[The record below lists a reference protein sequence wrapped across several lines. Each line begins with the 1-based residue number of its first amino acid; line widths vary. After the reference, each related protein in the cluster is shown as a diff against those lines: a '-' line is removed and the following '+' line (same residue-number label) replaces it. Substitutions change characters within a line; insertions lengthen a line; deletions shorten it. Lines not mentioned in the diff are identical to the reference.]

1 MNKSRMK
8 SRGKKEE
15 SEKKIAV
22 IEEVADN
29 IYSIK
34 FILQS
39 IGYEV
44 ASFSSHDSYE
54 SSLTEFLPDLIIVDM
69 MMGGGAGFAVIRELH
84 KSSLKK
90 VPILA
95 ITAEAMEGKQED
107 VYEAGGQDALCK
119 PYTVKDLKKKLKKWL
134 T

>member
-1 MNKSRMK
+1 MNKSRME

-69 MMGGGAGFAVIRELH
+69 MIGGGAGFAVIRELQ

>member
-1 MNKSRMK
+1 MNKSKKK
-8 SRGKKEE
+8 SPGKKEE
-15 SEKKIAV
+15 SEKRIAV

-29 IYSIK
+29 IYSMK

-44 ASFSSHDSYE
+44 ASFSSHDSYQL
-54 SSLTEFLPDLIIVDM
+54 SLEDFLPDLIIVDM
-69 MMGGGAGFAVIRELH
+69 MIAGGAGFGVIRQLH

-95 ITAEAMEGKQED
+95 ITAGAMEGKEED
-107 VYEAGGQDALCK
+107 VYEAGGQDALSK
-119 PYTVKDLKKKLKKWL
+119 PYTVKNLKKKLKKWL
-134 T
+134 A

>member
-1 MNKSRMK
+1 MTKSNQK
-8 SRGKKEE
+8 SRGKKDE
-15 SEKKIAV
+15 SEIKIAV

-44 ASFSSHDSYE
+44 ASFSSQDAYQLSVK
-54 SSLTEFLPDLIIVDM
+54 EFLPHLIIVDM
-69 MMGGGAGFAVIRELH
+69 MIVGGAGFAVIRELH
-84 KSSLKK
+84 KGSLKK

-95 ITAEAMEGKQED
+95 ITAEAMEGKEED
-107 VYEAGGQDALCK
+107 VYKAGGQDALCK

>member
-1 MNKSRMK
+1 MSKFK
-8 SRGKKEE
+8 

-44 ASFSSHDSYE
+44 ASLSSHDSYE
-54 SSLTEFLPDLIIVDM
+54 SSLKEFLPDLIIVDM
-69 MMGGGAGFAVIRELH
+69 MIAGGEGYDVIHQLQ

-95 ITAEAMEGKQED
+95 VTAEAMEGKEED
-107 VYEAGGQDALCK
+107 VYKAGGQDILSK
-119 PYTVKDLKKKLKKWL
+119 PYSVKNLKKKLKKWL
-134 T
+134 A

>member
-1 MNKSRMK
+1 MTKSNQK
-8 SRGKKEE
+8 SRGKKDE
-15 SEKKIAV
+15 SEIKIAV

-44 ASFSSHDSYE
+44 VSFSSHDSYQL
-54 SSLTEFLPDLIIVDM
+54 SVKEFLPNLIIVDM
-69 MMGGGAGFAVIRELH
+69 MIVGGAGFAVIRELH
-84 KSSLKK
+84 KGSLKK

-95 ITAEAMEGKQED
+95 ITAEAMEGKEED
-107 VYEAGGQDALCK
+107 VYKAGGQDALCK

>member
-1 MNKSRMK
+1 MNKLK
-8 SRGKKEE
+8 

-29 IYSIK
+29 IYSVK

-54 SSLTEFLPDLIIVDM
+54 SSLKEFLPDLIIIDM
-69 MMGGGAGFAVIRELH
+69 MIAGGAGYGVIGQLR

-90 VPILA
+90 IPILA
-95 ITAEAMEGKQED
+95 ITAEAMEGEEED
-107 VYEAGGQDALCK
+107 VYKAGGKDILSK
-119 PYTVKDLKKKLKKWL
+119 PYTVKNLKKKLKKWL
-134 T
+134 K

>member
-1 MNKSRMK
+1 MKKSKQK
-8 SRGKKEE
+8 SHGKKEE
-15 SEKKIAV
+15 SEMKIAV

-44 ASFSSHDSYE
+44 ASFSSHDAYQLSVK
-54 SSLTEFLPDLIIVDM
+54 EFLPHLIIVDM
-69 MMGGGAGFAVIRELH
+69 MIVGGAGFAVIRELH
-84 KSSLKK
+84 KGSLKK

-95 ITAEAMEGKQED
+95 ITAEAMEGKEED
-107 VYEAGGQDALCK
+107 VYKAGGQDTLCK
-119 PYTVKDLKKKLKKWL
+119 PYTIKDLKKKLKKGL

>member
-1 MNKSRMK
+1 MSKSKKK
-8 SRGKKEE
+8 SGKKEE

-34 FILQS
+34 FVLQS

-44 ASFSSHDSYE
+44 ASFASHDSYE
-54 SSLTEFLPDLIIVDM
+54 FSLKEFLPDLIVVDM
-69 MMGGGAGFAVIRELH
+69 MIAGGEGYGVIRQLH

-95 ITAEAMEGKQED
+95 ITAEAMEGKEED
-107 VYEAGGQDALCK
+107 VYEAGGQDTLSK
-119 PYTVKDLKKKLKKWL
+119 PYTIKTLKKKLKKWL
-134 T
+134 A

>member
-1 MNKSRMK
+1 MNKSKKK
-8 SRGKKEE
+8 SPGKKEE
-15 SEKKIAV
+15 SEKRIAV

-29 IYSIK
+29 IYSMK

-44 ASFSSHDSYE
+44 ASFSSHDSYQL
-54 SSLTEFLPDLIIVDM
+54 SLEDFFPDLIIVDM
-69 MMGGGAGFAVIRELH
+69 MIAGGAGFGVIRQLH

-95 ITAEAMEGKQED
+95 ITAGAMEGKEED
-107 VYEAGGQDALCK
+107 VYEAGGQDALSK
-119 PYTVKDLKKKLKKWL
+119 PYTVKNLKKKLKKWL

>member
-1 MNKSRMK
+1 MTKSNQK

-15 SEKKIAV
+15 SEIKIAV

-44 ASFSSHDSYE
+44 ASFSFHDSYQI
-54 SSLTEFLPDLIIVDM
+54 SVKEFLPNLIIVDM
-69 MMGGGAGFAVIRELH
+69 MIVGGAGFAVIRELH
-84 KSSLKK
+84 KGSLKK

-95 ITAEAMEGKQED
+95 ITAEAMEGKEED
-107 VYEAGGQDALCK
+107 VYKAGGQDALCK

-134 T
+134 K

>member
-1 MNKSRMK
+1 MK
-8 SRGKKEE
+8 ESK

-22 IEEVADN
+22 IEEVANN

-34 FILQS
+34 FVLQS

-54 SSLTEFLPDLIIVDM
+54 SSLKEFLPDLIIIDM
-69 MMGGGAGFAVIRELH
+69 MIAGGEGYEVIGQLG

-90 VPILA
+90 IPILA
-95 ITAEAMEGKQED
+95 ITAEAMEGKEED
-107 VYEAGGQDALCK
+107 VYKAGGKDILSK
-119 PYTVKDLKKKLKKWL
+119 PYTVKNLKKKLKKWL
-134 T
+134 A

>member
-1 MNKSRMK
+1 MSQSKKKSAEK
-8 SRGKKEE
+8 QEE
-15 SEKKIAV
+15 SPKKVAV

-34 FILQS
+34 FVLQS

-44 ASFSSHDSYE
+44 VSVSSHDSYE
-54 SSLTEFLPDLIIVDM
+54 SSLKEFVPDLIIIDM
-69 MMGGGAGFAVIRELH
+69 MIAGGGGYEVMGQLR

-95 ITAEAMEGKQED
+95 ITAEAMEGKAED
-107 VYEAGGQDALCK
+107 VYKAGGKDVLSK
-119 PYTVKDLKKKLKKWL
+119 PYTVKNLKKKLKKWL

>member
-1 MNKSRMK
+1 MNKSKEK
-8 SRGKKEE
+8 SPGRKEE

-29 IYSIK
+29 IYSMK

-44 ASFSSHDSYE
+44 ASFSSHDSYQL
-54 SSLTEFLPDLIIVDM
+54 SLEDFLPDLIIVDM
-69 MMGGGAGFAVIRELH
+69 MIAGGAGFGVIRQLH
-84 KSSLKK
+84 ESSLKK

-95 ITAEAMEGKQED
+95 ITAGAMEGKEEN
-107 VYEAGGQDALCK
+107 VYEAGGQDALSK
-119 PYTVKDLKKKLKKWL
+119 PYTVKNLKKKLKRWL

>member
-1 MNKSRMK
+1 MNKSRME

-54 SSLTEFLPDLIIVDM
+54 SSLMEFFPDLIIVDM

-95 ITAEAMEGKQED
+95 ITAEAMEGKEED
-107 VYEAGGQDALCK
+107 VYKAGGKDILSK
-119 PYTVKDLKKKLKKWL
+119 PYTVKNLKKKLKKWL
-134 T
+134 A

>member
-1 MNKSRMK
+1 MTKSNQK
-8 SRGKKEE
+8 SRGKKDE
-15 SEKKIAV
+15 SEIKIAV

-44 ASFSSHDSYE
+44 ASFSYHDSYQL
-54 SSLTEFLPDLIIVDM
+54 SVKEFSPNLIIVDM
-69 MMGGGAGFAVIRELH
+69 MIVGGAGFAVIRELH
-84 KSSLKK
+84 KGSLKK

-95 ITAEAMEGKQED
+95 ITAEAMEGKEED
-107 VYEAGGQDALCK
+107 VYKAGGQDALCK

>member
-1 MNKSRMK
+1 MKKSKDKR
-8 SRGKKEE
+8 EE
-15 SEKKIAV
+15 QEKRIAV

-39 IGYEV
+39 IGYDV
-44 ASFSSHDSYE
+44 TSVSSQDSYQPM
-54 SSLTEFLPDLIIVDM
+54 LKEFRPDLVILDM
-69 MMGGGAGFAVIRELH
+69 MIPAGGGYEVIRQLR

-95 ITAEAMEGKQED
+95 ITAEAMEGTEED
-107 VYEAGGQDALCK
+107 VHQAGGQDTLCK

-134 T
+134 A

>member
-1 MNKSRMK
+1 MNKSKKK
-8 SRGKKEE
+8 SPGNKEE
-15 SEKKIAV
+15 SEKRIAV

-29 IYSIK
+29 IYSMK
-34 FILQS
+34 FVLQS

-44 ASFSSHDSYE
+44 ASFSSHDSYQ
-54 SSLTEFLPDLIIVDM
+54 LPLKEFLPDLIIVDM
-69 MMGGGAGFAVIRELH
+69 MIAGGAGFGVIRQLH

-95 ITAEAMEGKQED
+95 ITAGAMEGKEED

>member
-1 MNKSRMK
+1 MTKSKDKR
-8 SRGKKEE
+8 EE
-15 SEKKIAV
+15 HEKKIAV

-44 ASFSSHDSYE
+44 ASLSSRDSYQPM
-54 SSLTEFLPDLIIVDM
+54 LKEFLPDLIIIDM
-69 MMGGGAGFAVIRELH
+69 MIAGGGGFDVIRQLG
-84 KSSLKK
+84 KSSVKK

-95 ITAEAMEGKQED
+95 ITAEAMEGTEED
-107 VYEAGGQDALCK
+107 VYQAGGQDTLCK
-119 PYTVKDLKKKLKKWL
+119 PYTVKELKKKLKKWL
-134 T
+134 A

>member
-1 MNKSRMK
+1 MK
-8 SRGKKEE
+8 ESK

-29 IYSIK
+29 IYSVK
-34 FILQS
+34 FVLQS

-54 SSLTEFLPDLIIVDM
+54 SSLKEFLPDLIIIDM
-69 MMGGGAGFAVIRELH
+69 MIAGGEGYEVMGQLR

-95 ITAEAMEGKQED
+95 ITAEAMEGEEED
-107 VYEAGGQDALCK
+107 VYKAGGKDILSK
-119 PYTVKDLKKKLKKWL
+119 PYTVKNLKEKLKKWL
-134 T
+134 A

>member
-1 MNKSRMK
+1 MRLRKQDLRRRK
-8 SRGKKEE
+8 
-15 SEKKIAV
+15 
-22 IEEVADN
+22 
-29 IYSIK
+29 
-34 FILQS
+34 
-39 IGYEV
+39 V
-44 ASFSSHDSYE
+44 ASFSYE
-54 SSLTEFLPDLIIVDM
+54 SSLTEFLPDLIVVDM
-69 MMGGGAGFAVIRELH
+69 MIDGGAGFAVIRELQ

-119 PYTVKDLKKKLKKWL
+119 PYTVKDLKKKLRKWL

>member
-1 MNKSRMK
+1 MKKSKQK
-8 SRGKKEE
+8 SQGKKEE
-15 SEKKIAV
+15 SEMKIAV

-44 ASFSSHDSYE
+44 ASFSSHDSYQL
-54 SSLTEFLPDLIIVDM
+54 SLKEFFPDLIIVDM
-69 MMGGGAGFAVIRELH
+69 MIAGGAGFGAIRELH

-95 ITAEAMEGKQED
+95 ITAEAMEGKQVD
-107 VYEAGGQDALCK
+107 VYEAGGQDILSK

>member
-1 MNKSRMK
+1 MKKSKQK
-8 SRGKKEE
+8 SHGKKEE
-15 SEKKIAV
+15 SEMKIAV

-44 ASFSSHDSYE
+44 ASFSSHDSYQL
-54 SSLTEFLPDLIIVDM
+54 SLKEFFPDLIIVDM
-69 MMGGGAGFAVIRELH
+69 MISGGAGFGVIREVH

-95 ITAEAMEGKQED
+95 ITAEAMEGKEED
-107 VYEAGGQDALCK
+107 VYQAGGQDTLCK
-119 PYTVKDLKKKLKKWL
+119 PYTIKDLKKKLKKWL
-134 T
+134 A

>member
-1 MNKSRMK
+1 MRKLQD
-8 SRGKKEE
+8 KKEE
-15 SEKKIAV
+15 QEKKIAV

-44 ASFSSHDSYE
+44 TSVASRDSYQPM
-54 SSLTEFLPDLIIVDM
+54 LKEFLPDLIIIDM
-69 MMGGGAGFAVIRELH
+69 MIAGGGGYEAIRQLG

-95 ITAEAMEGKQED
+95 ITAEAMEGKEED
-107 VYEAGGQDALCK
+107 VYQAGGQDTLCK
-119 PYTVKDLKKKLKKWL
+119 PYSVQDLKKKLKKWL
-134 T
+134 A

>member
-1 MNKSRMK
+1 MTKSKKK
-8 SRGKKEE
+8 SPKRKEK
-15 SEKKIAV
+15 SEIKIAV

-44 ASFSSHDSYE
+44 ASFSSHDSYQL
-54 SSLTEFLPDLIIVDM
+54 SVKEFLPNLIIVDM
-69 MMGGGAGFAVIRELH
+69 MIAGGTGFAVIRELH

-95 ITAEAMEGKQED
+95 ITAEAMVGKEED
-107 VYEAGGQDALCK
+107 VYEAGGQDTLCK

>member
-1 MNKSRMK
+1 MKKSKQK
-8 SRGKKEE
+8 SHGKKEE

-44 ASFSSHDSYE
+44 ASFSSHDSYQL
-54 SSLTEFLPDLIIVDM
+54 SLKEFLPDLIIVDM
-69 MMGGGAGFAVIRELH
+69 MIAGGAGFGVIREVH

-95 ITAEAMEGKQED
+95 ITAEAMEGKEED
-107 VYEAGGQDALCK
+107 VYQAGGQDALSK
-119 PYTVKDLKKKLKKWL
+119 PYTVKNLKKKLKKWL
-134 T
+134 P

>member
-1 MNKSRMK
+1 MK
-8 SRGKKEE
+8 KLQDKKEE
-15 SEKKIAV
+15 QEKKIAV

-44 ASFSSHDSYE
+44 TSVASRDSYQPM
-54 SSLTEFLPDLIIVDM
+54 LKEFLPDLIIIDM
-69 MMGGGAGFAVIRELH
+69 MIAGGGGYDAIRQLGQ
-84 KSSLKK
+84 SSLKK

-95 ITAEAMEGKQED
+95 ITAEAMEGKEED
-107 VYEAGGQDALCK
+107 VYQAGGQDTLCK
-119 PYTVKDLKKKLKKWL
+119 PYTVKELKKKLKKWL
-134 T
+134 A

>member
-1 MNKSRMK
+1 MK
-8 SRGKKEE
+8 KTNTD
-15 SEKKIAV
+15 KKIAV

-44 ASFSSHDSYE
+44 ASFSSHDSYL
-54 SSLTEFLPDLIIVDM
+54 SSVKEFVPDLIIVDM
-69 MMGGGAGFAVIRELH
+69 MIAGGEGYGVIGRLH
-84 KSSLKK
+84 KGSLKK

-95 ITAEAMEGKQED
+95 ITAEAMEGKEED
-107 VYEAGGQDALCK
+107 VLKAGGKDTLSK
-119 PYTVKDLKKKLKKWL
+119 PYTVKNLKKKLKKWL
-134 T
+134 K

>member
-1 MNKSRMK
+1 MNKSKKK
-8 SRGKKEE
+8 SPGKKEE
-15 SEKKIAV
+15 SEKRIAV
-22 IEEVADN
+22 IEVVADN
-29 IYSIK
+29 IYSMK

-44 ASFSSHDSYE
+44 ASFSSNDSYQ
-54 SSLTEFLPDLIIVDM
+54 LLLKKFLPDLIIVDM
-69 MMGGGAGFAVIRELH
+69 MIAGGAGFGVIRQLH

-95 ITAEAMEGKQED
+95 ITAGAMEGKEED
-107 VYEAGGQDALCK
+107 VYEAGGQDALSK
-119 PYTVKDLKKKLKKWL
+119 PYTVKNLKKKLKKWL

>member
-1 MNKSRMK
+1 MKKSA
-8 SRGKKEE
+8 GKKEE
-15 SEKKIAV
+15 SPKKIAV

-54 SSLTEFLPDLIIVDM
+54 SSLKEFLPDLIVVDM
-69 MMGGGAGFAVIRELH
+69 MIAGGEGYGVIGQIR

-95 ITAEAMEGKQED
+95 ITAEAMEGKEED
-107 VYEAGGQDALCK
+107 VYKAGGKDILSK
-119 PYTVKDLKKKLKKWL
+119 PYTVKNLKKKLKKWL

>member
-1 MNKSRMK
+1 MK
-8 SRGKKEE
+8 KLQDKKEE
-15 SEKKIAV
+15 QEKKIAV

-44 ASFSSHDSYE
+44 TSVSSRDSYQPM
-54 SSLTEFLPDLIIVDM
+54 LKEFLPDLIIIDM
-69 MMGGGAGFAVIRELH
+69 MIAGGGGYHAIRQLGQ
-84 KSSLKK
+84 SSLKK

-95 ITAEAMEGKQED
+95 ITAEAMEGKEED
-107 VYEAGGQDALCK
+107 VYQAGGQDTLCK

-134 T
+134 A

>member
-1 MNKSRMK
+1 MSKSKKK
-8 SRGKKEE
+8 SPGKKKE

-34 FILQS
+34 FVLQS

-44 ASFSSHDSYE
+44 ASFSSHDSFE
-54 SSLTEFLPDLIIVDM
+54 SSLMEFSPDLIVVDM
-69 MMGGGAGFAVIRELH
+69 MIAGGEGYGVIHELH
-84 KSSLKK
+84 RSSLKK

-95 ITAEAMEGKQED
+95 ITAEAMEGKEED
-107 VYEAGGQDALCK
+107 VYKAGGQDTLSK
-119 PYTVKDLKKKLKKWL
+119 PYTIKNLKKKLKKWL
-134 T
+134 K

>member
-1 MNKSRMK
+1 ME

-54 SSLTEFLPDLIIVDM
+54 SSLTEFFPDLIIVDM

>member
-1 MNKSRMK
+1 MK
-8 SRGKKEE
+8 KAKDKKEE
-15 SEKKIAV
+15 QEKKIAV

-44 ASFSSHDSYE
+44 TSVASRDSYQPM
-54 SSLTEFLPDLIIVDM
+54 LKEFLPDLIIIDM
-69 MMGGGAGFAVIRELH
+69 MIAGGGGYDAIRQLGQ
-84 KSSLKK
+84 SALKK

-95 ITAEAMEGKQED
+95 ITAEAMEGKEED
-107 VYEAGGQDALCK
+107 VYQAGGQDTLCK
-119 PYTVKDLKKKLKKWL
+119 PYTVKELKKKLKKWL
-134 T
+134 A